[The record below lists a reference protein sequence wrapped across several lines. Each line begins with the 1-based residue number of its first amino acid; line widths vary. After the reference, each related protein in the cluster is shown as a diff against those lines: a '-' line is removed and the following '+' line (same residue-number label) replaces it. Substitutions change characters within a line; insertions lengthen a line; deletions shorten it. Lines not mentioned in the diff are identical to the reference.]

1 MLSWWFHPIMAYY
14 GLCIKKRKK
23 VAKKEKKY
31 CRMVMDSGAKNFVD
45 CHKKSH
51 KVTDLMEI
59 WYIKYKNYPFFTEKK
74 DNIYIL

>member
-1 MLSWWFHPIMAYY
+1 
-14 GLCIKKRKK
+14 
-23 VAKKEKKY
+23 
-31 CRMVMDSGAKNFVD
+31 MVMDSGAKNFMD
-45 CHKKSH
+45 CHQKSH